1 MTDQPQTPKIPF
13 KPVAAPNW
21 ERRIDRRVA
30 VAGAIGAVA
39 VLGAGAYAAAS
50 LLSGDGDAIPTTTA
64 NAPASTQPSLAA
76 QGAQSTVPVE
86 SNLAP
91 MASTPSS
98 SSAKQQVANLP
109 AGMAL
114 VSSPRLPLFGIG
126 QNDLPGLLNGQTTD
140 WLEAGAPLQL
150 AVTPVALSSNVPEG
164 MTPSQT
170 FGSYDE
176 LAAFLATTP
185 GAVAMIPTD
194 QVDFRA
200 NVLSVEGYDPIRD
213 GDGVTRVAFIG
224 DIVPGR
230 NVDAKIR
237 HYGEDWVR
245 PFRKIAPELKSY
257 HAVIANLE
265 GNVSPNIAPPTDVH
279 TFSFVSDPKFIE
291 GLVYGGIDAV
301 SLANNHSVWNSDGWG
316 LSAFNDTVAALDSY
330 SIPHFGAGDNLGV
343 ASAPWVLEVDGSRV
357 AIYGVDGVTA
367 NKEQTQ
373 GVLSDYVGA
382 SDSSAGT
389 NPYNTEQFT
398 SDIAS
403 LAAEYDVVIPYF
415 HMGVEYIPVAPD
427 WALEGARAAID
438 AGATMVVTNHPHL
451 IQGMEVYSGKP
462 IVYSVGNFVFDQ
474 MFSNEVRTGTILE
487 IVIQNGKVVGL
498 RPKGIEI
505 EDFHQPRLM
514 TAGEHAGLM
523 DRFWASSDIVS
534 SR

>member
-1 MTDQPQTPKIPF
+1 
-13 KPVAAPNW
+13 
-21 ERRIDRRVA
+21 
-30 VAGAIGAVA
+30 
-39 VLGAGAYAAAS
+39 
-50 LLSGDGDAIPTTTA
+50 
-64 NAPASTQPSLAA
+64 
-76 QGAQSTVPVE
+76 
-86 SNLAP
+86 
-91 MASTPSS
+91 
-98 SSAKQQVANLP
+98 
-109 AGMAL
+109 MAL

-126 QNDLPGLLNGQTTD
+126 ERDLPGLLNGQTAD
-140 WLEAGAPLQL
+140 WLEAGAPQQL
-150 AVTPVALSSNVPEG
+150 AVTPVALASNVPDG
-164 MTPSQT
+164 MTPAQT
-170 FGSYDE
+170 FNSYDE
-176 LAAFLATTP
+176 LAEFLAQTP

-200 NVLSVEGYDPIRD
+200 NVLAVEGYDPVRNS
-213 GDGVTRVAFIG
+213 DGVMRVAFIG

-245 PFRKIAPELKSY
+245 PFRKIAPELLSY
-257 HAVIANLE
+257 SAVIANLE
-265 GNVSPNIAPPTDVH
+265 GNVSPNIAPPTDPH

-291 GLVYGGIDAV
+291 GLVYAGIDAV

-343 ASAPWVLEVDGSRV
+343 ASAPWVLEMNGIRV

-382 SDSSAGT
+382 SENGAGT
-389 NPYNTEQFT
+389 NPYNTGQFT
-398 SDIAS
+398 SDIAY
-403 LAAEYDVVIPYF
+403 LAGQYDVVIPYF
-415 HMGVEYIPVAPD
+415 HMGVEYIPVAPN
-427 WALEGARAAID
+427 WAIEGARAAID

-451 IQGMEVYSGKP
+451 IQGMEVYNGKP

-487 IVIQNGKVVGL
+487 IVLQNGRIVGL
-498 RPKGIEI
+498 RPKGVEI

-514 TAGEHAGLM
+514 TTGEQAGLM
-523 DRFWASSDIVS
+523 DRFWDSSDIVS
-534 SR
+534 QQ